1 MKNKLSLLSNHIQE
15 EEEKENNPLPA
26 IYNRQIDILIV
37 DDSPYNLFILQEM
50 LQSISSINEIDQAL
64 HG

>member
-26 IYNRQIDILIV
+26 IYNRQIDVLIV